1 MGKYIMKRL
10 ILIMALLVSGCASI
24 KDMIPSFWD
33 DQQAAKIVDIRL
45 AAERFD
51 CASPHLAQITRIR
64 DDIRWFDLYSKG
76 KGWRQNDVLKLVAPL
91 GETVEDFYKRTQ
103 DKEGS
108 QAYCK
113 IKRQIM
119 ITQSSRAAEAVLGR
133 F

>member
-1 MGKYIMKRL
+1 MRKI
-10 ILIMALLVSGCASI
+10 ILTLAILLSGCAGI

-33 DQQAAKIVDIRL
+33 DAQAAKIVDIRL

-51 CASPHLAQITRIR
+51 CASPHLPQLVRIR
-64 DDIRWFDLYSKG
+64 DDIRWFDLYSRG
-76 KGWRQNDVLKLVAPL
+76 KGWRQNDVLRLVAPL

-108 QAYCK
+108 VAYCK

>member
-1 MGKYIMKRL
+1 MKNL
-10 ILIMALLVSGCASI
+10 ILILAIMMSGCTTI
-24 KDMIPSFWD
+24 KDMIPSFSD
-33 DQQAAKIVDIRL
+33 PLQSEKIVSIRL

-51 CASPHLAQITRIR
+51 CGQPHLPQITRIR
-64 DDIRWFDLYSKG
+64 DDLRWFDLYSRG

-103 DKEGS
+103 DREGS
-108 QAYCK
+108 VAYCK